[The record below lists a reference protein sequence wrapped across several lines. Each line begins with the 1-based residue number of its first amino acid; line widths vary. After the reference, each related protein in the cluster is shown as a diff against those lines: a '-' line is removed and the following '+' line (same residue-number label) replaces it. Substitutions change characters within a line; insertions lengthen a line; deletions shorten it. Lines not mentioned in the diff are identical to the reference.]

1 MPTTD
6 ETTNETTDVTID
18 ETIDGIDPHDVELPV
33 PLGERV
39 KETFDLWTRPDTYG
53 EWAQGIVEAF
63 EADTQASVSTDD
75 LCDTEESPH
84 SATLDGET
92 THYVCAQDPLI
103 VGLLAD
109 EPVTVQSTPPSGS
122 APIRIE
128 FGPDGEIGVDPA
140 GALFS
145 FGIATDAEAP
155 ATIAPEA
162 IYELV
167 CPYGH
172 AFPNDEAYREWAD
185 EVDTVTDVLSVPA
198 GIAVMAA
205 LIEAAGVDSLA

>member
-1 MPTTD
+1 MA
-6 ETTNETTDVTID
+6 TNETTDVTID
-18 ETIDGIDPHDVELPV
+18 GIDPHDIELPE

-53 EWAQGIVEAF
+53 EWAQGIVDAF
-63 EADTQASVSTDD
+63 EADAQRSISTED
-75 LCDTEESPH
+75 LCDTEDSPH

-92 THYVCAQDPLI
+92 THYMCAQDPLV

-109 EPVTVQSTPPSGS
+109 EPVTVESTPPNRSD
-122 APIRIE
+122 PIRIE
-128 FGPDGEIGVDPA
+128 FGPDGAIGVEPA

-145 FGIATDAEAP
+145 FGIVADAEAP
-155 ATIAPEA
+155 ATISPQE
-162 IYELV
+162 IYQLV

-172 AFPNDEAYREWAD
+172 AFPTDEAYQAWAD
-185 EVDTVTDVLSVPA
+185 EVDAVTDVLSVPA

-205 LIEAAGVDSLA
+205 LIEAAGVEELT